1 MPRGLLGI
9 DSGTSVVKSV
19 VFDLDGHEV
28 AVARR
33 ETPVVSPIPD
43 SSELDMEQVW
53 SLAAATIREVLAA
66 APDYTIE
73 AVGLSGTACGYWGI
87 DADGRPLRRAI
98 LWNDGRAG
106 GVLGGWVAD
115 GFAHRVFEVSGNAMF
130 PGYPLVALKWLAL
143 HEPETLERT
152 RWLLFHKDW
161 LRFRLTGI
169 PYSDVS
175 DVSYFPGEIHSGQYA
190 PELLREAGLAACL
203 DKLPPVA
210 ASAEII
216 GQVTPEAAQITGLP
230 AGTPVA
236 AGAVDVVASLVGG
249 GAHRAGQACS
259 VLGTSL
265 LNTLLTDAPTFAPP
279 DTGVQALM
287 PERVYARSLVNTSGT
302 LSIDWMREQ
311 LAAVEVQRAH
321 DEGWNVFELIEAQ
334 MQVSLPG
341 ARGLIFLPYL
351 NTTGII
357 TPFVEPAARG
367 MFFGLSVEHTRADL
381 MRAVYEGV
389 AFAMRDCFEVVNNPL
404 DEILLVG
411 GGARSGFW
419 AQLFADVTG
428 RHILVPDGTEF
439 GARGVAL
446 LAGVG
451 AGLYASLGEA
461 VTRGVRIA
469 RTYTPQP
476 DRVRVYTALY
486 PLYRH
491 LYENAGA
498 AWRLRAEALR
508 AASG

>member
-19 VFDLDGHEV
+19 VFDLDGHEI
-28 AVARR
+28 AAARR

-43 SSELDMEQVW
+43 SSELDMLQVW
-53 SLAAATIREVLAA
+53 LLTAETIREVLAA

-73 AVGLSGTACGYWGI
+73 AVGLCGTACGFWGI
-87 DADGRPLRRAI
+87 DADGQPIRRAI

-106 GVLGGWVAD
+106 DVLGEWVAS
-115 GFAHRVFEVSGNAMF
+115 GFSRRVFEISGNAMF

-143 HEPETLERT
+143 HEPETLDRT

-161 LRFRLTGI
+161 LRYQLTGMA
-169 PYSDVS
+169 YSDVS
-175 DVSYFPGEIHSGQYA
+175 DVSYFPGEIYDGQYA
-190 PELLREAGLAACL
+190 PDLLHEAGLSACV

-210 ASAEII
+210 PSAQII
-216 GQVTPEAAQITGLP
+216 GHVTPDASRATGLP
-230 AGTPVA
+230 VGTPVA
-236 AGAVDVVASLVGG
+236 AGAVDVVASLIGG
-249 GAHRAGQACS
+249 GAHRKGQACS

-265 LNTLLTDAPTFAPP
+265 LNTLLTDMPTFAPP

-287 PERVYARSLVNTSGT
+287 PGRVYARSLVNTSGT
-302 LSIDWMREQ
+302 LAIDWMREQ
-311 LAAVEVQRAH
+311 LAQVEVQHAR
-321 DEGWNVFELIEAQ
+321 DEGRSVYDLIEAEVQ
-334 MQVSLPG
+334 RSAPG

-411 GGARSGFW
+411 GGARSVFW

-428 RHILVPDGTEF
+428 RRILVPDGTEF
-439 GARGVAL
+439 GARGAAL

-451 AGLYASLGEA
+451 VGLYDSLGSA
-461 VTRGVRIA
+461 VAQGVRIA

-476 DRVRVYTALY
+476 ERVRVYAALY

-491 LYENAGA
+491 LYEHAGS
-498 AWRLRAEALR
+498 AWRLRADALR
-508 AASG
+508 TASG